1 MTQDLHFFDRLYRG
15 FEAEYLVASA
25 LFGTGLEAFKLPGDF
40 GFDLMVSNQWKV
52 TRDRAAPSGAG
63 VGHVPFPYALQVK
76 SRRARAEDIRLVDG
90 LERRELEMSFSL
102 KPHEYDLL
110 VTDTQAFLIC
120 VLFMPPDERAVSV
133 RPLIFWLQ
141 GRQLQAMHEREYLW
155 SRVDDRGQRWL
166 TLRVVYRFVP
176 MSRRD
181 VLVDKVVDAL
191 KPFKTRMGR
200 DDGAQTAFD
209 DAVAACRARMLDLL
223 PEVVESNRAGNEY
236 IAFRRR
242 EWDREAQQF
251 CDAATTPRKL
261 SDHQTD
267 LANLGAVKRSFPID
281 DAGVEHWLKVR
292 KKASDIDHATSADVG
307 DSGGAQT

>member
-1 MTQDLHFFDRLYRG
+1 MTQDLAFFDRLYRG
-15 FEAEYLVASA
+15 FEAEYLVTSA
-25 LFGTGLEAFKLPGDF
+25 LFGAGLEAFKLPGDF
-40 GFDLMVSNQWKV
+40 GFDLLVSNQWKT
-52 TRDRAAPSGAG
+52 TRDRSAPGLSRDGQT
-63 VGHVPFPYALQVK
+63 PFPYALQVK
-76 SRRARAEDIRLVDG
+76 SRRARAADIHLVDG
-90 LERRELEMSFSL
+90 LDRRELEMSFSL

-110 VTDTQAFLIC
+110 VADEQAFLVC

-155 SRVDDRGQRWL
+155 PRVDERGQRWL

-176 MSRRD
+176 MLRRD
-181 VLVDKVVDAL
+181 GLVDKVMESL
-191 KPFKTRMGR
+191 KPFKTQIGK
-200 DDGAQTAFD
+200 DKVAQTAFD
-209 DAVAACRARMLDLL
+209 DAMAACRTRMLDLL

-261 SDHQTD
+261 RDHQTD
-267 LANLGAVKRSFPID
+267 LANLGAVKRLFPID

-292 KKASDIDHATSADVG
+292 EKASETANARSANVDG
-307 DSGGAQT
+307 SSTGQP